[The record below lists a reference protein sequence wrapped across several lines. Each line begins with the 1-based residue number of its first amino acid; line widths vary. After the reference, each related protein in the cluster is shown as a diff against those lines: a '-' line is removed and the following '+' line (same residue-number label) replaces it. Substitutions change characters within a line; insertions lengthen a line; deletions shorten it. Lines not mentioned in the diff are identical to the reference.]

1 MKKIGASLSAA
12 ALACLLASSTPQF
25 AQVVHRAPQKSHAYT
40 PESSLPQ
47 PPNARGQIMANT
59 HLRILLPSATQR
71 HFGAAAVQPNELPP
85 FAGYLFETPA
95 SLACVYSLVKSTVRG
110 CNPNAT
116 TANPTGGSHAIAIVD
131 AFDDP
136 TAASDLA
143 VFSAQFGLPPADLTV
158 VYAQGA
164 EPAVGPSAGW
174 EIEEALDTQWAHAM
188 APNAKLYLVEA
199 ANNSFTNL
207 FGAVIVASNLVAGA
221 GGGEV
226 SMSWGSGEEFAGEAS
241 LDSFFTAPG
250 VVYVASSGDA
260 PGVQYPSASPN
271 VISAG
276 GTTISRD
283 LNTGNLILENAWQ
296 DAGSGVS
303 QVEPRPKFQNGVSYL
318 VGNGRG
324 TPDLAFDSNPNTG
337 VWVFDTNT
345 FDGTGWFIVGG
356 TSVAAP
362 SLAGIINAA
371 GGFRASSAAE
381 NQEIYS
387 RFGRGFNDILYG
399 NCGPNISDFSLPGY
413 DLCTGVG
420 SVHGLEG
427 K

>member
-1 MKKIGASLSAA
+1 MKRIRYFLSAA
-12 ALACLLASSTPQF
+12 SVACLLAGSTTQF
-25 AQVVHRAPQKSHAYT
+25 AQGVHRAPFKGHAYT

-47 PPNARGQIMANT
+47 PPNAKGQIMANT
-59 HLRILLPSATQR
+59 HLRVLMPSATQR

-85 FAGYLFETPA
+85 FPGFLFETPA
-95 SLACVYSLVKSTVRG
+95 SLACVYGLVHSTIRG
-110 CNPNAT
+110 CNPNLT

-131 AFDDP
+131 PFDDP

-143 VFSAQFGLPPADLTV
+143 VFSSQFGLPAADLTI

-164 EPAVGPSAGW
+164 EPAVGPSAGY

-188 APNAKLYLVEA
+188 APGAKLYLVEA
-199 ANNSFTNL
+199 ATNSFTNL
-207 FGAVIVASNLVAGA
+207 FEAVEVASNLVAAA

-226 SMSWGSGEEFAGEAS
+226 SMSWGAGEFTQEA
-241 LDSFFTAPG
+241 LFDSFFTTPG
-250 VVYVASSGDA
+250 VVYIASSGDS
-260 PGVQYPSASPN
+260 PGAFYPSASPN

-303 QVEPRPKFQNGVSYL
+303 QVEPRPKFQDGVRYL
-318 VGNGRG
+318 VGSARG
-324 TPDLAFDSNPNTG
+324 TPDLAFDANPNTG
-337 VWVFDTNT
+337 VWIFDSNA
-345 FDGTGWFIVGG
+345 FDGTGWFVVGG
-356 TSVAAP
+356 TSVSAP
-362 SLAGIINAA
+362 SLSGIINAA

-381 NQEIYS
+381 NQEIYT

-399 NCGPNISDFSLPGY
+399 NCGPNLSDFTLPGY